1 MWEETIGFSL
11 PNAFNNIW
19 IQNNFGQKYFKV
31 EIRNVLNILHF
42 VEAGRGTED
51 LCEHHHWEADSWECL
66 FPETAAIWC
75 GLLLAGSNTWS
86 TWKDLGELEGRQR
99 KRWKGLAAQTRGN
112 FQAVWT
118 EVEDFQSHYLIL
130 QLPMAALCSHIGM
143 CMSQEVQL
151 DQKCFFVP
159 SCAEKHCEA
168 NILQSDKSFMTG
180 HIFCSCFLFLACI
193 LIERPLCELGEW
205 LILASNY
212 RKRIRLESQDLVFR
226 QLPCINK

>member
-1 MWEETIGFSL
+1 M
-11 PNAFNNIW
+11 
-19 IQNNFGQKYFKV
+19 
-31 EIRNVLNILHF
+31 
-42 VEAGRGTED
+42 
-51 LCEHHHWEADSWECL
+51 
-66 FPETAAIWC
+66 
-75 GLLLAGSNTWS
+75 
-86 TWKDLGELEGRQR
+86 
-99 KRWKGLAAQTRGN
+99 
-112 FQAVWT
+112 WT

-130 QLPMAALCSHIGM
+130 QLPMAALCSHIEM

-193 LIERPLCELGEW
+193 LIERLLCELGEW
-205 LILASNY
+205 LILASVSNY

-226 QLPCINK
+226 QLPCINE